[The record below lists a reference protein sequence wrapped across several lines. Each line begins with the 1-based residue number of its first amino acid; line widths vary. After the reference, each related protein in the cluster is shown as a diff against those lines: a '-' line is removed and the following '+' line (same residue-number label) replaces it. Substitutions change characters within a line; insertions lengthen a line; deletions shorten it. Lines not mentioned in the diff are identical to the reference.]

1 MDQAEIKKARKLICK
16 CFIWKTREQA
26 LYKRIRRRI

>member
-1 MDQAEIKKARKLICK
+1 MDLAKIKKARKLIYR
-16 CFIWKTREQA
+16 CFIWKTREQT